1 MDKPYKIYRYK
12 LSLFDDGVVD
22 IIARTDGDAELELGR
37 QLDSLVKTESVE
49 VHSLSRHSEI
59 EMEVKDEQNR
69 NY

>member
-1 MDKPYKIYRYK
+1 MRQRDRGRPPFKIYRHK

-49 VHSLSRHSEI
+49 VI
-59 EMEVKDEQNR
+59 EMEVKHE
-69 NY
+69 